1 MNSLKNIN
9 YSIIIESSTKKQQ
22 LDEVDELEKEI
33 QSNLNKDIT
42 IPKDV
47 LDSFRIKDSL
57 NPEIWLNKK
66 LIPKVRTTLIQLAN
80 DFFKEIEVPKE
91 IEIKD
96 IIFTGSLANYN
107 WSKFSDIDLHVVIDF
122 KDLES
127 DPKMVEDFFYAQKTI
142 WNQNHNVTIFDY
154 PIELYVQDVNHK
166 LVATAVYSVVRNEW
180 IKEPSEVSFK
190 LDKKSIQHKANDF
203 IKQLKDIRNK
213 YKKEEY
219 RDVIDKVTHIK
230 NKIKQMRNAGLEKGG
245 EFSIEN
251 LVFKTLRR
259 TEFMDILDS
268 FKAKAYDKLL
278 SVNETL
284 NENIMK
290 DLIRQ
295 RLHEAAEK
303 PTRIIP
309 YDDKQELKQHA
320 YTSLSKGANQSKID
334 DIRFKISKAAKMSVK
349 YRKEFDDNYFSLP
362 TEGLGFYQLEIKH
375 DGRLLVKQIKASG
388 DMDQQQGP
396 MTDVGTCK
404 TFQNIA
410 RYCMVKAGKPRSP
423 QFPNGAY
430 GKSPADDAANKA
442 LLIFRQEILDF
453 LQTGDYTSD
462 EKGAELSAQNMTDKM
477 ARLKNKVDVQTKLG
491 RRLTHSEWDNY
502 VETGEL
508 PQVQK
513 PILSLDA
520 QKAADAEKRRA
531 DAEARIAKAKARQKN
546 L

>member
-1 MNSLKNIN
+1 
-9 YSIIIESSTKKQQ
+9 
-22 LDEVDELEKEI
+22 
-33 QSNLNKDIT
+33 
-42 IPKDV
+42 
-47 LDSFRIKDSL
+47 
-57 NPEIWLNKK
+57 
-66 LIPKVRTTLIQLAN
+66 
-80 DFFKEIEVPKE
+80 
-91 IEIKD
+91 
-96 IIFTGSLANYN
+96 
-107 WSKFSDIDLHVVIDF
+107 
-122 KDLES
+122 
-127 DPKMVEDFFYAQKTI
+127 
-142 WNQNHNVTIFDY
+142 
-154 PIELYVQDVNHK
+154 
-166 LVATAVYSVVRNEW
+166 
-180 IKEPSEVSFK
+180 
-190 LDKKSIQHKANDF
+190 
-203 IKQLKDIRNK
+203 
-213 YKKEEY
+213 
-219 RDVIDKVTHIK
+219 
-230 NKIKQMRNAGLEKGG
+230 
-245 EFSIEN
+245 
-251 LVFKTLRR
+251 
-259 TEFMDILDS
+259 MDILDS

-303 PTRIIP
+303 PTRVIP
-309 YDDKQELKQHA
+309 YDDKQELKQHT

-334 DIRFKISKAAKMSVK
+334 DIRFKISKAAKMSAK

-362 TEGLGFYQLEIKH
+362 TEGNGFYQLEIKH

-410 RYCMVKAGKPRSP
+410 RYCMVKAGKTRSP

-462 EKGAELSAQNMTDKM
+462 EKGAEISAQNMTDKM

-513 PILSLDA
+513 PILSLDT

-531 DAEARIAKAKARQKN
+531 DAEARITKAKARQKN

>member
-1 MNSLKNIN
+1 MNSLKNMK
-9 YSIIIESSTKKQQ
+9 YSIIIESTSTKQH

-33 QSNLNKDIT
+33 QSNLNKDVT

-66 LIPKVRTTLIQLAN
+66 LTPKVRTTLLQLAK
-80 DFFKEIEVPKE
+80 DFFKEIEVPLD

-107 WSKFSDIDLHVVIDF
+107 WSKFSDIDLHIVIDF

-127 DPKMVEDFFYAQKTI
+127 DPKMVEEFFYAQKTI
-142 WNQNHNVTIFDY
+142 WNQKHNVTIFDY
-154 PIELYVQDVNHK
+154 PTELYVQDINHK
-166 LVATAVYSVVRNEW
+166 LVATAVYSVLRNEW
-180 IKEPSEVSFK
+180 IKEPSEQSFK

-219 RDVIDKVTHIK
+219 IDVIDKVTHIK

-303 PTRIIP
+303 PTRVIP

-334 DIRFKISKAAKMSVK
+334 DIRFKISKAAKMSAK

-362 TEGLGFYQLEIKH
+362 TEGNGFYQLEIKH

-410 RYCMVKAGKPRSP
+410 S
-423 QFPNGAY
+423 
-430 GKSPADDAANKA
+430 
-442 LLIFRQEILDF
+442 
-453 LQTGDYTSD
+453 
-462 EKGAELSAQNMTDKM
+462 
-477 ARLKNKVDVQTKLG
+477 
-491 RRLTHSEWDNY
+491 W
-502 VETGEL
+502 
-508 PQVQK
+508 
-513 PILSLDA
+513 
-520 QKAADAEKRRA
+520 
-531 DAEARIAKAKARQKN
+531 
-546 L
+546 

>member
-1 MNSLKNIN
+1 MNSLKNMK
-9 YSIIIESSTKKQQ
+9 YSIIIESTSTKQHI
-22 LDEVDELEKEI
+22 DEVDELEKEI
-33 QSNLNKDIT
+33 QSNLNKDVT

-66 LIPKVRTTLIQLAN
+66 LTPKVRTTLIQLAK
-80 DFFKEIEVPKE
+80 DFFKEIEVPLD

-107 WSKFSDIDLHVVIDF
+107 WSKFSDIDLHIVIDF

-127 DPKMVEDFFYAQKTI
+127 DPKMVEEFFYAQKTI
-142 WNQNHNVTIFDY
+142 WNQKHNVTIFDY
-154 PIELYVQDVNHK
+154 PTELYVQDINHK
-166 LVATAVYSVVRNEW
+166 LVASAVYSVLRNEW
-180 IKEPSEVSFK
+180 IKEPSEQSFK

-219 RDVIDKVTHIK
+219 IDVIDKVTHIK

-268 FKAKAYDKLL
+268 FKARAYDKLL

-303 PTRIIP
+303 PTRVIP

-334 DIRFKISKAAKMSVK
+334 DIRFKISKAAKMSAK
-349 YRKEFDDNYFSLP
+349 YRKEFNDNYFSLP
-362 TEGLGFYQLEIKH
+362 TEGNGFYQLEIKH

-404 TFQNIA
+404 THQNIA
-410 RYCMVKAGKPRSP
+410 RYCMVKAGKTRSP

-462 EKGAELSAQNMTDKM
+462 EKGAEISAQNMTDKT

-531 DAEARIAKAKARQKN
+531 DA
-546 L
+546 

>member
-1 MNSLKNIN
+1 MNSLKNMK
-9 YSIIIESSTKKQQ
+9 YSIIIESTSTKQHI
-22 LDEVDELEKEI
+22 DEVDELEKEI
-33 QSNLNKDIT
+33 QSNLNKDVT

-47 LDSFRIKDSL
+47 LDSFKIKDTL
-57 NPEIWLNKK
+57 NPDIWSNKK
-66 LIPKVRTTLIQLAN
+66 LVPKVRTTLLQLAK
-80 DFFKEIEVPKE
+80 DFFKEIEVPLD

-107 WSKFSDIDLHVVIDF
+107 WSKFSDIDLHIVIDF

-127 DPKMVEDFFYAQKTI
+127 DPKMVEEFFYAQKTI
-142 WNQNHNVTIFDY
+142 WNQKHNVTIFDY
-154 PIELYVQDVNHK
+154 PTELYVQDINHK
-166 LVATAVYSVVRNEW
+166 LVATAVYSVLRNEW
-180 IKEPSEVSFK
+180 IKEPSEQSFK
-190 LDKKSIQHKANDF
+190 LDKKSIQNKANDF

-219 RDVIDKVTHIK
+219 IDVIDKVIHIK

-303 PTRIIP
+303 PTRVIP

-404 TFQNIA
+404 TFQNIS

-462 EKGAELSAQNMTDKM
+462 EKGAELSAQNMTDKT

-531 DAEARIAKAKARQKN
+531 DAEARIAKAKARQRN

>member
-1 MNSLKNIN
+1 MK
-9 YSIIIESSTKKQQ
+9 YSIIIESTSTKQH

-33 QSNLNKDIT
+33 QSNLNKDVT

-66 LIPKVRTTLIQLAN
+66 LTPKVRTTLLQLAK
-80 DFFKEIEVPKE
+80 DFFKEIEVPLD

-107 WSKFSDIDLHVVIDF
+107 WSKFSDIDLHIVIDF

-127 DPKMVEDFFYAQKTI
+127 DPKMVEEFFYAQKTI
-142 WNQNHNVTIFDY
+142 WNQKHNVTIFDY
-154 PIELYVQDVNHK
+154 PTELYVQDINHK
-166 LVATAVYSVVRNEW
+166 LVATAVYSVLRNEW
-180 IKEPSEVSFK
+180 IKEPSEQSFK

-219 RDVIDKVTHIK
+219 IDVIDKVTHIK

-303 PTRIIP
+303 PTRVIP

-334 DIRFKISKAAKMSVK
+334 DIRFKISKAAKMSAK

-362 TEGLGFYQLEIKH
+362 TEGNGFYQLEIKH

-410 RYCMVKAGKPRSP
+410 S
-423 QFPNGAY
+423 
-430 GKSPADDAANKA
+430 
-442 LLIFRQEILDF
+442 
-453 LQTGDYTSD
+453 
-462 EKGAELSAQNMTDKM
+462 
-477 ARLKNKVDVQTKLG
+477 
-491 RRLTHSEWDNY
+491 W
-502 VETGEL
+502 
-508 PQVQK
+508 
-513 PILSLDA
+513 
-520 QKAADAEKRRA
+520 
-531 DAEARIAKAKARQKN
+531 
-546 L
+546 